1 MSDTGTTGVVESPAA
16 VSAGEGGASAEGIS
30 APAPAPTASASTGAP
45 GVGEVDALADLP
57 TDQAVFD
64 RGYVERIRAEGAKH
78 RVAAREA
85 AEKLN
90 GYEQVFG
97 QYDEVDRGV
106 WLDLARTWA
115 TDPAAAAQTMDRI
128 ARAVLADGGTQADVV
143 EAQQEAMV
151 ETIAAELPGLTT
163 EAVRAEVNAALAERA
178 AAEAQEKAIQS
189 VHAELREAGFD
200 PNSADGFAV
209 MWTANHETGGDLQ
222 AAIAQRK
229 AAKQA
234 IIDEYVAERARG
246 GPLPAPDGG
255 AGTGA
260 PPEILNLDQA
270 GKAARSWLE
279 GQWRG

>member
-1 MSDTGTTGVVESPAA
+1 MSDTGTTGTVEAPVADAPVTGGAPAA
-16 VSAGEGGASAEGIS
+16 TPAA
-30 APAPAPTASASTGAP
+30 APPASASPAP

-143 EAQQEAMV
+143 EAQQEAMA
-151 ETIAAELPGLTT
+151 ETIAAEQPGLTPDM
-163 EAVRAEVNAALAERA
+163 VQQQINAALAEREQA
-178 AAEAQEKAIQS
+178 QAQEKAIQGIRDEI
-189 VHAELREAGFD
+189 AAAGFD
-200 PNSADGFAV
+200 PDSREAHSVLYA
-209 MWTANHETGGDLQ
+209 ANRETNGDLQ
-222 AAIAQRK
+222 AAIALVK
-229 AAKQA
+229 ADRQK
-234 IIDEYVAERARG
+234 IIDEYVAGRANG
-246 GPLPAPDGG
+246 GPRPAPDGG
-255 AGTGA
+255 AGTEAQQA
-260 PPEILNLDQA
+260 PRTFEE
-270 GKAARSWLE
+270 ARQQSRAWLE
-279 GQWRG
+279 GLNAG

>member
-1 MSDTGTTGVVESPAA
+1 MSDTGTTGTVEAPAA
-16 VSAGEGGASAEGIS
+16 APPAAGDGGAASAVA
-30 APAPAPTASASTGAP
+30 APAASASPAP
-45 GVGEVDALADLP
+45 GVVEVDALADLP

-143 EAQQEAMV
+143 EAQQEAMA
-151 ETIAAELPGLTT
+151 ETIAAEQPGLTPDM
-163 EAVRAEVNAALAERA
+163 VQQQINAALAEREQA
-178 AAEAQEKAIQS
+178 QAQEKAIQGIRDEI
-189 VHAELREAGFD
+189 AAAGFD
-200 PNSADGFAV
+200 PDSREAHSVLYA
-209 MWTANHETGGDLQ
+209 ANRETNGDLQ
-222 AAIAQRK
+222 AAIALVK
-229 AAKQA
+229 ADRQK
-234 IIDEYVAERARG
+234 IIDDYVAERARG

-270 GKAARSWLE
+270 GKAARAWLE
-279 GQWRG
+279 GQHRG